1 MVRRRR
7 LKGADARA
15 RILDAATERLGKV
28 GPQGL
33 RLADLAKEL
42 GISHQAILH
51 HFGSRDGLVAE
62 VTRRAIE
69 GLQSEL
75 AAGIVAV
82 EDHERG
88 AAQMIERAYA
98 VMVEQGYGRL
108 LAHLVLSDPDHE
120 LDRRRPLQLLAQIA
134 HLTRE
139 RNTERRHD
147 PKDTAFT
154 LMMLT
159 YSLLGAAVFEEP
171 LLVAFGLEDE
181 PDTPAQYR
189 AWLAALVTKHL
200 EGEEA

>member
-98 VMVEQGYGRL
+98 VIVEQGYGRL

-134 HLTRE
+134 HLARE

-159 YSLLGAAVFEEP
+159 YSMLGAAVFEEN
-171 LLVAFGLEDE
+171 LLVAFGLEGERDA
-181 PDTPAQYR
+181 PAQYR

-200 EGEEA
+200 EAEEA